1 MDPAFNHDS
10 ERKKISVIKT
20 GQGEPRSLL
29 SFAGPNYGALALIT
43 DPYFYLVAI
52 PAVMIYGISKGGF
65 AGGLG
70 VIAVPLMALVVSPLQ
85 AAAILLPILCAM
97 DLVALWAFRGHW
109 VWPELKLI
117 IPASFIGIATGTLL
131 FSEMSPAI
139 IRLLLGAISIA
150 FTLHHWATRMR
161 PGKTQQR
168 NFSPIVGVIAAA
180 TSGFTSF
187 VAHAGGP
194 PLGMY
199 LLRRG
204 LDKTA
209 FIATTAVFF
218 AVANYVKLVPYA
230 WLGQFDAS
238 NVKTSLALMIL
249 APVSIL
255 LGYWLHKKISQEF
268 FFKFVYGSLFFVGL
282 KLVWDGISGL

>member
-1 MDPAFNHDS
+1 
-10 ERKKISVIKT
+10 
-20 GQGEPRSLL
+20 
-29 SFAGPNYGALALIT
+29 
-43 DPYFYLVAI
+43 
-52 PAVMIYGISKGGF
+52 MIYGISKGGF

-70 VIAVPLMALVVSPLQ
+70 VIAVPMMALVVAPLQ

-117 IPASFIGIATGTLL
+117 IPASFIGIVSGTLL
-131 FSEMSPAI
+131 FSAMSPAT

-150 FTLHHWATRMR
+150 FALHHWGQQMR
-161 PGKTQQR
+161 SSTVPQK
-168 NFSPIVGVIAAA
+168 NFGPVIGVIAAA
-180 TSGFTSF
+180 ISGFTSF

-209 FIATTAVFF
+209 FVATTAVFF
-218 AVANYVKLVPYA
+218 AVVNYVKLVPYA
-230 WLGQFDAS
+230 WLGQLGAS
-238 NVKTSLALMIL
+238 NLKTSLALMVL
-249 APVSIL
+249 APISIL
-255 LGYWLHKKISQEF
+255 LGFWLHKKISQEL
-268 FFKFVYGSLFFVGL
+268 FFKIVYGSLFFVGL
-282 KLVWDGISGL
+282 KLAWDGIGGL

>member
-1 MDPAFNHDS
+1 M
-10 ERKKISVIKT
+10 
-20 GQGEPRSLL
+20 
-29 SFAGPNYGALALIT
+29 IT

-52 PAVMIYGISKGGF
+52 PAIMIYGISKGGF

-70 VIAVPLMALVVSPLQ
+70 VIAVPLMALVISPLQ

-97 DLVALWAFRGHW
+97 DLVALWTFRGQW

-117 IPASFIGIATGTLL
+117 IPASFIGIASGTLL

-139 IRLLLGAISIA
+139 ILLLLGTISIV
-150 FTLHHWATRMR
+150 FTLHHWLQHLRSGSARQ
-161 PGKTQQR
+161 K
-168 NFSPIVGVIAAA
+168 NFGPVIGIMAAA
-180 TSGFTSF
+180 ISGFTSF

-209 FIATTAVFF
+209 FVATTAVFF

-230 WLGQFDAS
+230 WLGQLDAS
-238 NVKTSLALMIL
+238 NLKTSLALMIL
-249 APVSIL
+249 APISIL
-255 LGYWLHKKISQEF
+255 LGFWLHKRVSQEF

-282 KLVWDGISGL
+282 KLTWDGISGL